1 MRRILFF
8 IVSLPVLPVL
18 AGCSLAE
25 VTGADQLAR
34 IEADAAVRVA
44 QAQAAGHVSA
54 AKAAA
59 EASVARSAVWA
70 SVTPDLALILAVA
83 AVAVVFVAGMW
94 WYRRRRLDLEIVLA
108 QNGWQLEK
116 ALPAPRPRKALSS
129 GSAVVITMPAQR
141 GELED
146 IRSAAQRRLAQHRL
160 LLTIQE
166 DDNAD

>member
-8 IVSLPVLPVL
+8 IVSLPVL